1 MQNLPIKFPNKK
13 GILVLT
19 PTLLKFMSLFLNKF
33 KLGFCSD
40 TYLPFGPNSRFLLF
54 FFFGGRPLQFSIFT
68 TCSYQHAEKIQPLL
82 ISLIQTVSAIV
93 HSAVHTIRFCTWPKL
108 LLGCSC
114 TLDLQKIPQLWF
126 FVSATCCC
134 IKEYLT
140 KYHKIL
146 QKNHNCGFS
155 YPKLRFEPQL
165 WIYRG

>member
-1 MQNLPIKFPNKK
+1 MTLDRYVDIDYTIVYFHHGLKTSNKPPLSWLWGLYKVLDRRYKKNLK
-13 GILVLT
+13 
-19 PTLLKFMSLFLNKF
+19 SL
-33 KLGFCSD
+33 
-40 TYLPFGPNSRFLLF
+40 Y
-54 FFFGGRPLQFSIFT
+54 
-68 TCSYQHAEKIQPLL
+68 
-82 ISLIQTVSAIV
+82 IV
-93 HSAVHTIRFCTWPKL
+93 HPTSFIRVVYNFFKPIIRYTIIFRFCTWPKF

-165 WIYRG
+165 